1 MSKLKRASLSL
12 LAGIALMP
20 AAHAFN
26 INLTGTSLSG
36 LPVSVTIDL
45 VPETL
50 MAMDDV
56 AADGTLHQRTLGN
69 NAMST
74 LAWFLDEAGGKSF
87 GAANDR
93 NNFFLIDAYLRP
105 DGSSQL
111 ILDLTENSRYHSAYQ
126 DTELRFT
133 LTSANG
139 SLYTSA
145 ITEETFAHYDAI
157 EDGQALRIDRY
168 FSYLPDGSV
177 TEDVQSKVVRFSST
191 AVPEPTS
198 VALVLA
204 GGVALC
210 AWRRMKARAVQ

>member
-1 MSKLKRASLSL
+1 MNKIKRASLAL

-36 LPVSVTIDL
+36 LPVTVTIDL
-45 VPETL
+45 VPDVT
-50 MAMDDV
+50 MSMDDV

-69 NAMST
+69 NANFT
-74 LAWFLDEAGGKSF
+74 LAWFLDEAGGKSL

-111 ILDLTENSRYHSAYQ
+111 TLDLTEYSRYHSAYQ
-126 DTELRFT
+126 DSELSFT
-133 LTSANG
+133 LTSANS
-139 SLYTSA
+139 SLYTAS

-157 EDGQALRIDRY
+157 EDGKAERIDRY
-168 FSYLPDGSV
+168 FSYLPDGTV

-198 VALVLA
+198 VALLLA
-204 GGVALC
+204 GGVALW
-210 AWRRMKARAVQ
+210 ARRRLNARADQ